1 MIRKYLP
8 LMLLMMCVAAVA
20 VAQTS
25 TSGAI
30 VGRVTDGTSAVPGVT
45 IELQSPAQQGT
56 KVAVSDANGEFRFS
70 LLPPGQYTLSASLT
84 GYTPLSQPNISVGLN
99 RTVTLELDMRPS
111 TVTDVITVTATA
123 PVLDTTSNTTG
134 ANVTAE
140 TIESLPLARDFYAV
154 AQVAPGTSNDASGTT
169 IYGSTGAEN
178 QYIIDGLN
186 TTGVELGT
194 TAKTL
199 NFDFIQEVQII
210 TGGLPAEH
218 GRVTGGIVNAI
229 TKSGGNEFKGEA
241 FAYGAGGTLQSDNST
256 ATDRPAT
263 TTTVKDISDEKDF
276 GFNLGGYLVRDR
288 LWFFGA
294 YDRVAQTDSYSI
306 IRNLQ
311 GAPGTPLP
319 GAVLDEDIT
328 RDLYAAKLSWQPT
341 SGQNVTLSILG
352 DPSEFDGALGSVFA
366 ISGPPSTHEGTV
378 STGGNDGILRYS
390 GVFGTNWLVSA
401 TAGTHHEE
409 TLITG
414 PGKSIPHYIDQ
425 RVSTLPTSGGFGFHQ
440 DQEFDRDVLKFDVT
454 RYLGRHELKVGAD
467 QEQLSAYN
475 ASWNGG
481 AGQRIYIRQHDS
493 LITAANPTGIY
504 YRHRYYVDDTVAGFD
519 GQDPSTWVI
528 NTPLES
534 TPETTNTS
542 FFVQDSWKV
551 TSFFTLNAGVRW
563 EQQVLGDRFGSDAL
577 TLDDMYAPRLGVVW
591 DVTRNGRSKLFA
603 NYGRF
608 YESIPMDINIRAF
621 GGEVQCF
628 CYNFSPDANTFQP
641 DPFFNPVLK
650 GGNPNA
656 PTRNSVVGGATPV
669 DPDLKGQYV
678 DELLLGYEYELA
690 NNLAVGLQGTYRK
703 LGRVVEDFLDPVSGH
718 YHIAN
723 PGQGSGVNMSFYDYE
738 PALAPD
744 VERTFKGVQ
753 LHARKRFSNRAQL
766 FASYLWS
773 RLEGNYDGLFQASTG
788 QLDPNIN
795 SAFDYADFMINSQG
809 LLSNDRTHQFKLYGS
824 YTFDQSMVEGLTIG
838 FSTYYASGFPLNA
851 YGYSPGYQNYEF
863 YLAPRGSLGRGPA
876 EYEADLHFGYP
887 IALGQTRLNVIVDI
901 FNVLDRQAATRLD
914 ERYNLSSDGDA
925 CAGIPADPE
934 FELGTIQN
942 FCGSGGGLQY
952 AATGEVP
959 RPAHQLANPR
969 ATATNPDFLTG
980 GTQFTQA
987 RSFRLGVRFS
997 F

>member
-8 LMLLMMCVAAVA
+8 LALLMFLMASVAM
-20 VAQTS
+20 AQTS

-30 VGRVTDGTSAVPGVT
+30 VGRVTDGTSPVPGVT

-56 KVAVSDANGEFRFS
+56 KVAVSDSNGEFRFS
-70 LLPPGQYTLSASLT
+70 LLPPGQYTLSATLT
-84 GYTPLSQPNISVGLN
+84 GYTPLSQPNIAVGLN

-111 TVTDVITVTATA
+111 TVTDVITVTASA

-134 ANVTAE
+134 ANVTSE

-169 IYGSTGAEN
+169 VYGSTGAEN

-199 NFDFIQEVQII
+199 NFDFIQEVQVI
-210 TGGLPAEH
+210 TGGLPAEY

-229 TKSGGNEFKGEA
+229 TKSGGNEFKGDA

-256 ATDRPAT
+256 ADSRPAT
-263 TTTVKDISDEKDF
+263 TTTVTDVSDEVDF
-276 GFNLGGYLVRDR
+276 GFNVGGYIVPDR

-294 YDRVAQTDSYSI
+294 YDRVNETDSHSI
-306 IRNLQ
+306 IRDLE
-311 GAPGTPLP
+311 GAAGSPTPGTS
-319 GAVLDEDIT
+319 LDEDIT
-328 RDLYAAKLSWQPT
+328 RDLYAGKLTWQAT
-341 SGQNVTLSILG
+341 SGQNLTLSILG
-352 DPSEFDGALGSVFA
+352 DPTDYDGTLGTFFA
-366 ISGPPSTHEGTV
+366 VAGPPTTFEGTAN
-378 STGGNDGILRYS
+378 TGGNDAILRYS
-390 GVFGTNWLVSA
+390 GVFGTAWLVNA

-409 TLITG
+409 TYING
-414 PGKSIPHYIDQ
+414 PGKNMAHYIDQ
-425 RVSTLPTSGGFGFHQ
+425 TVAAGKPIPVSGGFGFHQ
-440 DQEFDRDVLKFDVT
+440 DQEFDRDVVKLDIT

-467 QEQLSAYN
+467 QEDLSAYN

-481 AGQRIYIRQHDS
+481 AGQRIYIRRSSRLVDA
-493 LITAANPTGIY
+493 TNPNGIY
-504 YRHRYYVDDTVAGFD
+504 YRHRYYVDDRASNFVRS
-519 GQDPSTWVI
+519 DPTTWTLNV
-528 NTPLES
+528 PLES

-542 FFVQDSWKV
+542 AFAQDSWKV
-551 TSFFTLNAGVRW
+551 TSFFTVNAGLRW
-563 EQQVLGDRFGSDAL
+563 EQQKLGDRFGDHAL
-577 TLDDMYAPRLGVVW
+577 VLDDLYAPRLGVIW

-603 NYGRF
+603 NVGRF

-621 GGEVQCF
+621 GGELQAF
-628 CYNFSPDANTFQP
+628 SYNFSSNPANYQP
-641 DPFFNPVLK
+641 DPFFNTVAN
-650 GGNPNA
+650 GGNANA
-656 PTRNSVVGGATPV
+656 PTRNSLVGGATPV

-678 DELLLGYEYELA
+678 DEALFGYEYELA
-690 NNLAVGLQGTYRK
+690 NNLAVGIQGTYRK
-703 LGRVVEDFLDPVSGH
+703 LGRVVEDFLDPVSGG

-738 PALAPD
+738 PAIAPD

-753 LHARKRFSNRAQL
+753 LHARKRFSNHAQL

-824 YTFDQSMVEGLTIG
+824 YSFDQGMANGLTIG

-863 YLAPRGSLGRGPA
+863 YLVPRGSLGRGPA

-887 IALGQTRLNVIVDI
+887 IPMGTTRLNLILDV
-901 FNVLDRQAATRLD
+901 FNVLDRQAATRVD
-914 ERYNLSSDGDA
+914 ERYNLSSDADA
-925 CAGIPADPE
+925 CAGIPEA
-934 FELGTIQN
+934 I
-942 FCGSGGGLQY
+942 CGPGGGILY
-952 AATGEVP
+952 AAAGEVP
-959 RPAHQLANPR
+959 RPSGVLANPR

-980 GTQFTQA
+980 GTQFTQP
-987 RSFRLGVRFS
+987 RSFRLGVRLS

>member
-8 LMLLMMCVAAVA
+8 LVLLMFCIASVAM
-20 VAQTS
+20 AQTS

-30 VGRVTDGTSAVPGVT
+30 VGRVTDGTSPVPGVT

-56 KVAVSDANGEFRFS
+56 KVAVSDSNGEFRFS

-111 TVTDVITVTATA
+111 TVTDVITVTASA

-134 ANVTAE
+134 ANVTSE

-154 AQVAPGTSNDASGTT
+154 AQVAPGTSKDAAGTT
-169 IYGSTGAEN
+169 VYGSTGAEN

-186 TTGVELGT
+186 TTGVEVGT

-199 NFDFIQEVQII
+199 NFDFIQEVQVI
-210 TGGLPAEH
+210 TGGLPAEY
-218 GRVTGGIVNAI
+218 GRVTGGVVNAI
-229 TKSGGNEFKGEA
+229 TKSGGNEFKGDA

-256 ATDRPAT
+256 ADARPAT
-263 TTTVKDISDEKDF
+263 TTTVTDVSDEVDF
-276 GFNLGGYLVRDR
+276 GFNAGGYIVPDR

-294 YDRVAQTDSYSI
+294 YDRVNETDSHSI
-306 IRNLQ
+306 IRDLE
-311 GAPGTPLP
+311 GAPGSPTP
-319 GAVLDEDIT
+319 GTALDEDIT
-328 RDLYAAKLSWQPT
+328 RDLYAAKLTWQAT
-341 SGQNVTLSILG
+341 AGQNLTLSILG
-352 DPSEFDGALGSVFA
+352 DPTDYDGTLGTFFA
-366 ISGPPSTHEGTV
+366 VAGPPSTYEGKAK
-378 STGGNDGILRYS
+378 TGGNDGILRYS
-390 GVFGTNWLVSA
+390 GVFGTAWLVNA

-409 TLITG
+409 QFISG
-414 PGKSIPHYIDQ
+414 PGKDLAHYIDQ
-425 RVSTLPTSGGFGFHQ
+425 TVAAGKPIPVSGGFAFHQ
-440 DQEFDRDVLKFDVT
+440 DQEFDRDVFKLDVT

-467 QEQLSAYN
+467 QEQLSALN
-475 ASWNGG
+475 ESWNGG
-481 AGQRIYIRQHDS
+481 AGQRIYIRRSNS
-493 LITAANPTGIY
+493 LVSATNPNGIY
-504 YRHRYYVDDTVAGFD
+504 YRHRYYVDDRASGFVRS
-519 GQDPSTWVI
+519 DPATWTLNV
-528 NTPLES
+528 PLTS

-542 FFVQDSWKV
+542 AFVQDSWKT
-551 TSFFTLNAGVRW
+551 TSYFTVNAGLRW
-563 EQQVLGDRFGSDAL
+563 EKQELGDRFGDHAL
-577 TLDDMYAPRLGVVW
+577 VLDDLYAPRLGIIW

-603 NYGRF
+603 NVGRF

-621 GGEVQCF
+621 GGELQAF
-628 CYNFSPDANTFQP
+628 SYNFSPDPTHYQP
-641 DPFFNPVLK
+641 DPFFSTPD
-650 GGNPNA
+650 A
-656 PTRNSVVGGATPV
+656 PTRSSLVGGATPV

-678 DELLLGYEYELA
+678 DEALFGYEYELA
-690 NNLAVGLQGTYRK
+690 NNLAVGVQGTYRK
-703 LGRVVEDFLDPVSGH
+703 LGRVVEDFLDPVSGG

-723 PGQGSGVNMSFYDYE
+723 PGVGSGRNMSFYDYE
-738 PALAPD
+738 PAIAPKI
-744 VERTFKGVQ
+744 ERTFKGVQ
-753 LHARKRFSNRAQL
+753 LHARKRFSNHAQL

-824 YTFDQSMVEGLTIG
+824 YAFDQGMINGLTIG
-838 FSTYYASGFPLNA
+838 FSTYYASGYPLNA

-887 IALGQTRLNVIVDI
+887 IAMGQTRLNLILDV
-901 FNVLDRQAATRLD
+901 FNVLDRQAATRVD
-914 ERYNLSSDGDA
+914 ERYNLSSDADA
-925 CAGIPADPE
+925 CAGIPEA
-934 FELGTIQN
+934 I
-942 FCGSGGGLQY
+942 CGPGGGILY
-952 AATGEVP
+952 AAVGEVP
-959 RPAHQLANPR
+959 RPSGVLANPR

-980 GTQFTQA
+980 GTQFTQP
-987 RSFRLGVRFS
+987 RSFRLGVRLS

>member
-1 MIRKYLP
+1 MIRRYLP
-8 LMLLMMCVAAVA
+8 LALLMLCIASVAM
-20 VAQTS
+20 AQTS

-30 VGRVTDGTSAVPGVT
+30 VGRVTDGTTAVPGVT

-84 GYTPLSQPNISVGLN
+84 GYTPLSQPNIGVGLN

-154 AQVAPGTSNDASGTT
+154 AQVAPGTSKDAAGTT
-169 IYGSTGAEN
+169 VYGSTGAEN

-186 TTGVELGT
+186 TTGVEVGT

-210 TGGLPAEH
+210 TGGLPAEY
-218 GRVTGGIVNAI
+218 GRVTGGVVNAI
-229 TKSGGNEFKGEA
+229 TKSGGNEFKGDA

-256 ATDRPAT
+256 ADARPAT
-263 TTTVKDISDEKDF
+263 TTTVTDVSDEVDF
-276 GFNLGGYLVRDR
+276 GFNLGGYIVPDR

-294 YDRVAQTDSYSI
+294 YDRVNETDSHSI
-306 IRNLQ
+306 IRDLE
-311 GAPGTPLP
+311 GAAGSPLP
-319 GAVLDEDIT
+319 GTSLDEDIT
-328 RDLYAAKLSWQPT
+328 RDLYAGKLTWQAT
-341 SGQNVTLSILG
+341 SGQNLTLSILG
-352 DPSEFDGALGSVFA
+352 DPTDYDGTLGTFFA
-366 ISGPPSTHEGTV
+366 VAGPPSTYEGTAK
-378 STGGNDGILRYS
+378 TGGNDGILRYS
-390 GVFGTNWLVSA
+390 GVFGTAWLVNA

-409 TLITG
+409 QFING
-414 PGKSIPHYIDQ
+414 PGKSLAHYIDQ
-425 RVSTLPTSGGFGFHQ
+425 TVAAGKPIPVSGGFAFHQ
-440 DQEFDRDVLKFDVT
+440 DQEFDRDVVKLDVT

-467 QEQLSAYN
+467 QEMLSALN
-475 ASWNGG
+475 ESWNGG
-481 AGQRIYIRQHDS
+481 AGQRIYIRKSSS
-493 LITAANPTGIY
+493 LVSATNPNGIY
-504 YRHRYYVDDTVAGFD
+504 YRHRYYVDDRASGFVRS
-519 GQDPSTWVI
+519 DPTTWTLNV
-528 NTPLES
+528 PLTS

-542 FFVQDSWKV
+542 AFAQDSWKV
-551 TSFFTLNAGVRW
+551 TSFFTVNAGLRW
-563 EQQVLGDRFGSDAL
+563 EKQELGDRFGDHAL
-577 TLDDMYAPRLGVVW
+577 ILDDLYAPRLGVIW

-603 NYGRF
+603 NVGRF

-621 GGEVQCF
+621 GGELQAF
-628 CYNFSPDANTFQP
+628 SYNFSPDPAHYQP
-641 DPFFNPVLK
+641 DPFF
-650 GGNPNA
+650 GTAAA
-656 PTRNSVVGGATPV
+656 PTRNSLVGGATPV
-669 DPDLKGQYV
+669 DPDLEGQYV
-678 DELLLGYEYELA
+678 DEMLFGYEYELA
-690 NNLAVGLQGTYRK
+690 NNLAVGVQGTYRK
-703 LGRVVEDFLDPVSGH
+703 LGRVVEDFLDPVSGG

-723 PGQGSGVNMSFYDYE
+723 PGEGSGVNMSFYDYE
-738 PALAPD
+738 PAIAPD
-744 VERTFKGVQ
+744 IERTFKGLQ
-753 LHARKRFSNRAQL
+753 LHARKRFSNHAQL

-773 RLEGNYDGLFQASTG
+773 KLEGNYDGLFQASTG

-824 YTFDQSMVEGLTIG
+824 YSFDKGMVNGLTIG
-838 FSTYYASGFPLNA
+838 FSTYYASGYPLNA

-887 IALGQTRLNVIVDI
+887 IPMGQTRLNVILDV
-901 FNVLDRQAATRLD
+901 FNVLDRQAATRVD

-925 CAGIPADPE
+925 CAGIPAA
-934 FELGTIQN
+934 I
-942 FCGSGGGLQY
+942 CGPGGGILY
-952 AATGEVP
+952 AGINEVP
-959 RPAHQLANPR
+959 RPAGVLTNPR
-969 ATATNPDFLTG
+969 ATATNPDYLTG
-980 GTQFTQA
+980 GTQFTQP
-987 RSFRLGVRFS
+987 RSFRLGVRLS